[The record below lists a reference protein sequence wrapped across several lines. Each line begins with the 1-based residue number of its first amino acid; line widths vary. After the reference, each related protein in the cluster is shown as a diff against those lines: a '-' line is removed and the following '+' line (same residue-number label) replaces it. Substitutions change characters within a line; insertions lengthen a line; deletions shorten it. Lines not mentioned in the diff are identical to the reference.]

1 MKEALEMAEKMKILL
16 GYDDSEESRK
26 AAEVAMKHAKAFDAD
41 LYILTSLLGDP
52 AEMDKDKEKNEEMLE
67 SAKAV
72 FEKEGINCE
81 TVLILRGMSLG
92 EDLIQYAKNTGIDEI
107 IIGIKI
113 KSRVGKFLFSSNA
126 QYVVIKSPCP
136 VVTVC

>member
-1 MKEALEMAEKMKILL
+1 MAEKMKILL

-41 LYILTSLLGDP
+41 LYILSSLIGDP
-52 AEMDKDKEKNEEMLE
+52 AEMDEEKEKTDKFLE
-67 SAKAV
+67 SAKSI
-72 FEKEGINCE
+72 FEDEGINCE
-81 TVLILRGMSLG
+81 KVLILRGMSLG
-92 EDLIQYAKNTGIDEI
+92 EDLIQFAKNTGIDEI

-136 VVTVC
+136 VVTVS

>member
-1 MKEALEMAEKMKILL
+1 MKILL

-26 AAEVAMKHAKAFDAD
+26 AAEIAMKHAKAFDAD
-41 LYILTSLLGDP
+41 LYILSSLIGDP
-52 AEMDKDKEKNEEMLE
+52 AEMDEEKEKTDKLLE
-67 SAKAV
+67 SAKSV
-72 FEKEGINCE
+72 FEDEGISCE

-92 EDLIQYAKNTGIDEI
+92 EDLIQFAKNTGIDEI

-136 VVTVC
+136 VVTVS